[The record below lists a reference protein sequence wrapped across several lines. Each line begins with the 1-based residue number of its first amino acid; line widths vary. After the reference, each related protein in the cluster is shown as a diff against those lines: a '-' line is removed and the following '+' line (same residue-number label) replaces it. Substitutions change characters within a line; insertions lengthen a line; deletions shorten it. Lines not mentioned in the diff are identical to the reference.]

1 MSQKPSSSSS
11 SSNGRPSRTGDR
23 LIRRLCANESTLEK
37 ALALYESL
45 QDVFAH
51 GALPNVCAYIACEM
65 LGNTDVSWEAASL
78 ASTVGPPECLNLWQQ
93 VRRHLSK
100 FTPTVS
106 YLSLVRTYDLTA
118 PQSFITVLQTVE
130 DIAGRDSV
138 FINDASR
145 DSVLFAVFTWT
156 GSLLKIENITPE
168 VIETKCDDLASMI
181 TMSYEAVKMPRGG
194 TLLNP
199 INEISPPSSRSASSG
214 PGSIV
219 PLKRG
224 AETVTERSPGSKRLN
239 SGTAQN
245 EVHLSPSKPPHQ
257 TSHIPVTYSRSLNE
271 IRRHPLPLN
280 SEASS
285 KKSDVAESASGK
297 GVITPPVKPSFVG
310 ENPWKR
316 TKTLSPEKDMVTETS
331 QSRMGAHLEPL
342 ELEYIGVN
350 RSAGKPSDQ
359 QASTSQ
365 SARSPDTSPVAI
377 EPGLDAGPP
386 AKRKRGRP
394 NKSSQPIPSSS
405 SSSRST
411 LVNSSSASSSSTLP
425 STIVKPTPIV
435 APTQATQAQL
445 LTHIRKADWAIITHT
460 ETFPCPDVILKLKI
474 LDLKT
479 RILERDK
486 LPTNPGNPD
495 VLSSASVASAT
506 KLDEL
511 IQNAREDVVR
521 YVRGG
526 KDDKGNKVGI
536 GEGGYGGDI
545 ELKLKVL
552 DLETRVSEWR
562 RIMDGCS

>member
-297 GVITPPVKPSFVG
+297 
-310 ENPWKR
+310 
-316 TKTLSPEKDMVTETS
+316 EKDMVTETS